1 MVLTQ
6 NFKTMKKI
14 TYILIAIGLLGC
26 SEDFLDRSSL
36 TSIAENNFWNNEQDA
51 QLGINGIYAQF
62 QGSNLYGGNL
72 NSTTAFPL
80 FDTMGDNAYN
90 QFEFE
95 GGARYME
102 GTLSPVD
109 GFFNGIW
116 TGLYSGIGRANIA
129 IQEIGEMTEEQI
141 SETKKNQLIGQARLL
156 RALSY
161 FNLAVYYGDVPLI
174 TQYQTLEE
182 AYVPKNTYEEVTA
195 QIVEDLKFAATNL
208 PDSYSDDFFGYA
220 TKGAALGLFARVQ
233 LYNKVYDGEFGVIN
247 LTNQLMA
254 LGYALHPNYGELFT
268 EAGERSSE
276 VVFSIRFLRGQEAN
290 NGETFSATFLGTP
303 KVSSRP
309 MPNLVNDYYCTD
321 GLPITESPLYNP
333 NNKGQN
339 RDPRANASVYFAGD
353 VFLTDLNR
361 VFPGNGPTGFGQR
374 KYVRQSADAEGNA
387 VFGEGSQDFYV
398 IRYADVLLM
407 RAEALMETGDI
418 NGAASLVD
426 QVRARVGMPSIADV
440 EGSNLTQD
448 EMRLVVRHE
457 RRVELAFEGLRFMDL
472 KRWGTVEEAFSRADA
487 DPVGPYSPI
496 YQGAR
501 SESFP
506 IPQNELDVNKNLV
519 QNPAWN

>member
-1 MVLTQ
+1 MQ
-6 NFKTMKKI
+6 NFKTMKRI
-14 TYILIAIGLLGC
+14 TYILIIALGFYGC

-51 QLGINGIYAQF
+51 QLAINGIYAQF

-102 GTLSPVD
+102 GVMNPTD
-109 GFFNGIW
+109 GFFNGKW
-116 TGLYSGIGRANIA
+116 TGLYSGIGRANVA
-129 IQEIGEMTEEQI
+129 IEEIGEMTEEQI
-141 SETKKNQLIGQARLL
+141 SESKKNELVAQARLL
-156 RALSY
+156 RALAY
-161 FNLAVYYGDVPLI
+161 FNLAVYYEDVPLI
-174 TQYQTLEE
+174 TEYQTLAE

-195 QIVEDLKFAATNL
+195 QIVEDLQFAIANL
-208 PDSYSDDFFGYA
+208 PDSYSDDLYGYA
-220 TKGAALGLFARVQ
+220 TKGAALGLLARVQ
-233 LYNKVYDGEFGVIN
+233 LYNKVYDGEFGVLE
-247 LTNQLMA
+247 LTNQLLS
-254 LGYALHPNYGELFT
+254 LGYSLHPNYGELFT
-268 EAGERSSE
+268 EAGEQSAE
-276 VVFSIRFLRGQEAN
+276 IVFSIRFLRGPEAN

-309 MPNLVNDYYCTD
+309 MPNMVNDYYCID

-333 NNKGQN
+333 NDKGAN

-353 VFLTDLNR
+353 IFLTDLNR

-374 KYVRQSADAEGNA
+374 KYVRRSADAEGNA
-387 VFGEGSQDFYV
+387 VFAQGSQDFYV

-407 RAEALMETGDI
+407 RAEALVETGDV
-418 NGAASLVD
+418 NGAAQLVN
-426 QVRARVGMPSIADV
+426 QVRARVGMPSIEDV
-440 EGSNLTQD
+440 EGNNLSQ
-448 EMRLVVRHE
+448 EQMRTIVRHE

-472 KRWGTVEEAFSRADA
+472 KRWGTMEEAFLRAAA
-487 DPVGPYSPI
+487 DPVGPYTPI
-496 YQGAR
+496 YQGRR
-501 SESFP
+501 SETFP